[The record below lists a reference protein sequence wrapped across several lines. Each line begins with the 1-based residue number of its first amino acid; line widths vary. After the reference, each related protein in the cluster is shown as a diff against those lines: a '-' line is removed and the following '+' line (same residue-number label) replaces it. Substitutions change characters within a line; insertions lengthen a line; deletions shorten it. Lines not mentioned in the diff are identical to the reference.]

1 MVWILGILLGLIG
14 AILLCVILNSSKAA
28 RKLGLM
34 LALFAA
40 CFMIFHGDGA
50 IIPASNN
57 YDLDDTPFLLGLVE
71 GFLEVFLFTFPIIR
85 AIVGLA
91 NLADAY
97 EKEKTVLCHNCS
109 KKVIV
114 PKGMTPRKD
123 PICPFCKK
131 SVYSTGKVLGDQFI
145 SILPRIIHTFIR

>member
-1 MVWILGILLGLIG
+1 MAWIFSFLLGLIG
-14 AILLCVILNSSKAA
+14 AILLCVILNGSKAT
-28 RKLGLM
+28 RKLGLV

-40 CFMIFHGDGA
+40 WFMFSHDGD
-50 IIPASNN
+50 IIPASRN
-57 YDLDDTPFLLGLVE
+57 YDLDDTPFLLILAE
-71 GFLEVFLFTFPIIR
+71 GFLEVFLITFPIIR
-85 AIVGLA
+85 AIVGFS
-91 NLADAY
+91 NLVGAY

-145 SILPRIIHTFIR
+145 SILPRILHTFIR

>member
-1 MVWILGILLGLIG
+1 MVWILSMLLGLIG
-14 AILLCVILNSSKAA
+14 AILLCVILNGSKAT
-28 RKLGLM
+28 RMLGLV
-34 LALFAA
+34 LAVFAA
-40 CFMIFHGDGA
+40 CFMISHDGA
-50 IIPASNN
+50 IITACNN

-71 GFLEVFLFTFPIIR
+71 GFLETFFAIFPIIR
-85 AIVGLA
+85 AIAGFSNLVG
-91 NLADAY
+91 AY